1 MFHETTYLRS
11 YDCGGGNMKSRWWH
25 VRAGMALIMVV
36 LFAPV
41 NVGAAVKSEELFGDW
56 VVRTLENPNGD
67 VSVALTTA
75 AKDAF
80 NGIVVGCKPG
90 QPLDM
95 SVMGKHDRSQP
106 IGIKEMAAPLSVKVM
121 IDKKKIE
128 SEWRGMLIPVGFM
141 VSMKEADAF
150 IAKMKGKTIKFDVND
165 IEASFPLRGFEEG
178 LSRFKEACGTVQ
190 VP

>member
-1 MFHETTYLRS
+1 
-11 YDCGGGNMKSRWWH
+11 MKKWWWRVH
-25 VRAGMALIMVV
+25 ACMV
-36 LFAPV
+36 LFILAISAPA

-56 VVRTLENPNGD
+56 VVRTLDSPNGTLR
-67 VSVALTTA
+67 VALTTA
-75 AKDAF
+75 GKDAF
-80 NGIVVGCKPG
+80 NGIAIGCEPG

-95 SVMGKHDRSQP
+95 SVMGKHGRSQP

-165 IEASFPLRGFEEG
+165 IEVSFPLRGFEEG

-190 VP
+190 AP